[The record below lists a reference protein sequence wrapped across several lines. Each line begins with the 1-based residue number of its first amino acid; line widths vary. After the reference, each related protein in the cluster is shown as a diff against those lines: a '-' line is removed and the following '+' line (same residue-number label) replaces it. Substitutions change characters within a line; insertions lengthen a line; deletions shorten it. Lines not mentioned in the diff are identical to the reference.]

1 MPPCDGA
8 AVNDGEQMTILGYTP
23 RDFLARFGV
32 FLACLPSGSAVLTEV
47 YGAMSLRDCFWFLAV
62 PGYLV
67 LIATW
72 WFGRGARE
80 AWVRELSDAVAI
92 GAVGGFLGTVA
103 YDVVRIPWVMSGIR
117 VYVPNSTYG
126 LWILNAEY
134 SNRFTETFGW
144 FYHFA
149 NGTAFGIMYALFMR
163 GRHWFWAIVW
173 ACLLET
179 IAIVS
184 PYAIVYQLAGKP
196 YIIAIAYLGHVAY
209 GIPLGMMVQR
219 WAGCAAWLRNLPP
232 IGRIASIA
240 VLAASVIGS
249 LTVPEQVGGEGRKV
263 NGFIVEG
270 GRLMPDWVRLRKP
283 GSIYLKN
290 GCAGPSTVV
299 LNGTE
304 LPPLAPCEEREVA
317 IPDEGI
323 ARLHAVSPSFRS
335 HSSFVLVDPVA
346 QSKLGKP

>member
-1 MPPCDGA
+1 MTLPYAVPSRPDLRPASLA
-8 AVNDGEQMTILGYTP
+8 ARVGL
-23 RDFLARFGV
+23 

-47 YGAMSLRDCFWFLAV
+47 YGVASLHDVVWYLAV
-62 PGYLV
+62 PGYLI
-67 LIATW
+67 LAATW
-72 WFGRGARE
+72 WLTRNSPE
-80 AWVRELSDAVAI
+80 EWVRELADAIAI
-92 GAVGGFLGTVA
+92 GAVGGVLATVA

-134 SNRFTETFGW
+134 STRFTETLGW
-144 FYHFA
+144 IYHFA

-196 YIIAIAYLGHVAY
+196 YIIAIAYVGHVAY
-209 GIPLGMMVQR
+209 GIPLGLMVQH
-219 WAGCAAWLRNLPP
+219 WGASAAWLRNLPP
-232 IGRIASIA
+232 IGRIALIV

-249 LTVPEQVGGEGRKV
+249 LTVPEQVGDKGRKV

-270 GRLMPDWVRLRKP
+270 GGLVPDWVRLRKP
-283 GSIYLKN
+283 GPIYLKN

-299 LNGTE
+299 LNGTA
-304 LPPLAPCEEREVA
+304 LPPFAPCEEREVA

-346 QSKLGKP
+346 QSKLRTP